1 MADAKINPS
10 MPNSGNRYI
19 DVMVGILT
27 LSLYWFITAKLHP
40 SWVHN
45 TKKEDSQGTVTIL
58 WKNAEESEPKY
69 AEANPDLPSNTP
81 DQTDYFSTKDQ
92 QAAQPI
98 DSKDLTL
105 QTSQLPQLDGTSQNL
120 KVVSAPLPLPT
131 VPNNEQAQP
140 ASKIK
145 QPAHTNQNNAG
156 MAPQELNDQ
165 IEDKENEGLSYDA
178 KERTYPN
185 EKKIIN
191 LSQKQYD
198 DSGNDEN
205 SISPTMDNYKRA
217 RPVLSPTITSG
228 PILSNS
234 QRAPRVGK
242 VGIECKLNPFGVYV
256 QKMLSAIE
264 QQWYQLIIGSR
275 SYIQYDQFPRKVIFR
290 FSLQSSG
297 KIEALEQIDKG
308 PINLGVE
315 LCRQAIASRS
325 PFGQWDEEMVNSFGH
340 ADEVIINFEYKQ

>member
-27 LSLYWFITAKLHP
+27 LSLYWLITAKLHP
-40 SWVHN
+40 SWVYN

-145 QPAHTNQNNAG
+145 QSAHTNQNKAG

-185 EKKIIN
+185 EKKSLTYLKNNMMIVEMMKIQFLQPWIIIKE
-191 LSQKQYD
+191 QGQYL
-198 DSGNDEN
+198 
-205 SISPTMDNYKRA
+205 A
-217 RPVLSPTITSG
+217 RPSPVALFYLTHSVHQGLEKSG
-228 PILSNS
+228 SN
-234 QRAPRVGK
+234 A
-242 VGIECKLNPFGVYV
+242 N
-256 QKMLSAIE
+256 
-264 QQWYQLIIGSR
+264 
-275 SYIQYDQFPRKVIFR
+275 
-290 FSLQSSG
+290 
-297 KIEALEQIDKG
+297 
-308 PINLGVE
+308 
-315 LCRQAIASRS
+315 
-325 PFGQWDEEMVNSFGH
+325 
-340 ADEVIINFEYKQ
+340 